1 MSKSLLSRSK
11 PAPDLTGPEWD
22 SSDDEQP
29 SSSAIVSSK
38 KKKSKKGLGSDDVVA
53 LDSSASK
60 GKKKGKKQGKKPQQ
74 STTTTIYLGHLPPTF
89 VESALTSFLNQFGP
103 VLQLHLSRSKKSGAP
118 KGYAFV
124 KFEDSQTAAIV
135 ADTMSGYFLDG
146 RRLVCHLAEE
156 KSGMWGGKF
165 REVDWVG
172 LHRERVN
179 GPKTEEQ
186 IKKSSSRQ
194 KSKLEKKM
202 EMLKGMGIDVEVKEI
217 DGSAAVKKSE
227 KAATPKGKGK
237 RKGSVDKEEKGSVK
251 KTKKVKKTAKK

>member
-22 SSDDEQP
+22 SSDDEQ
-29 SSSAIVSSK
+29 SSGGIVASK
-38 KKKSKKGLGSDDVVA
+38 KKGKKGMGNGDVVA
-53 LDSSASK
+53 LDVANSTKKSSF
-60 GKKKGKKQGKKPQQ
+60 KKGKKNKKPQQ

-89 VESALTSFLNQFGP
+89 LEPALQSFLSQFGP

-146 RRLVCHLAEE
+146 RRLVCHLVEE

-165 REVDWVG
+165 RDVDWVG
-172 LHRERVN
+172 LHREKMN
-179 GPKTEEQ
+179 GPKTDEQ

-202 EMLKGMGIDVEVKEI
+202 EMLKGMGIDVEVGDI
-217 DGSAAVKKSE
+217 DGSVKEVLEVKEVKKR
-227 KAATPKGKGK
+227 KAAG
-237 RKGSVDKEEKGSVK
+237 GSAKNVK
-251 KTKKVKKTAKK
+251 KTKAKAKK